1 MMELAEG
8 PKRKLLDAAL
18 RVIRM
23 QGYAGSSVDDICRE
37 AGVTKG
43 SFFHHFKGKDEL
55 AVAATEHW
63 TGVTGNLFEGAPF
76 RQVADPRER
85 VLAYIDFRSSLIQ
98 GDLPDFTCLL
108 GTMVQETYSTHP
120 DIRDACNRA
129 ILFHARTVA
138 ADLAEAKRLYAPK
151 AKWDPLDVALF
162 AQAAL
167 QGAFILAKAQ
177 HDPAA
182 ARRAIAHLH
191 EYVAT
196 LLPAPTSSTTSN
208 RTTSTKSRS
217 RPSPAA
223 IRRRH
228 A

>member
-1 MMELAEG
+1 MIELTEG

-18 RVIRM
+18 RVIRV

-43 SFFHHFKGKDEL
+43 SFFHHFKGKDDL
-55 AVAATEHW
+55 AIAATEHW

-76 RQVADPRER
+76 RRVVDPRDR
-85 VLAYIDFRSSLIQ
+85 VLAYIDFRAALIQ

-129 ILFHARTVA
+129 IVFHARTVE
-138 ADLAEAKRLYAPK
+138 ADLIEAKRLYAPK
-151 AKWDPLDVALF
+151 ATWEPLDVALF
-162 AQAAL
+162 AQAAI
-167 QGAFILAKAQ
+167 QGAFVLAKAQ

-191 EYVAT
+191 AYVAS
-196 LLPAPTSSTTSN
+196 LLPTPTTPTTTRSRSST
-208 RTTSTKSRS
+208 
-217 RPSPAA
+217 AA
-223 IRRRH
+223 TRRRP

>member
-1 MMELAEG
+1 MIELAEG

-18 RVIRM
+18 RVIRV

-63 TGVTGNLFEGAPF
+63 TGVTGNLFAGAPF

-85 VLAYIDFRSSLIQ
+85 VLAYIDFRSALIQ

-129 ILFHARTVA
+129 ILFHARTVE
-138 ADLAEAKRLYAPK
+138 ADLIEAKRLYAPK

-162 AQAAL
+162 AQAAI

-182 ARRAIAHLH
+182 ARRAIGHLRD
-191 EYVAT
+191 YVAS
-196 LLPAPTSSTTSN
+196 LLPDTSKKTSAI
-208 RTTSTKSRS
+208 RS
-217 RPSPAA
+217 RPSAA
-223 IRRRH
+223 AKRRH
-228 A
+228 PM

>member
-1 MMELAEG
+1 MERKMIELAEG

-18 RVIRM
+18 HVIRV

-55 AVAATEHW
+55 AIAATEHW

-76 RQVADPRER
+76 RRVADARER
-85 VLAYIDFRSSLIQ
+85 VLAYIDFRASLIQ

-120 DIRDACNRA
+120 DISDACNRA

-138 ADLAEAKRLYAPK
+138 ADLSEAKRLYAPK
-151 AKWDPLDVALF
+151 AKWEPLDVALF
-162 AQAAL
+162 AQAAI

-177 HDPAA
+177 HDAGA

-191 EYVAT
+191 QYVAS
-196 LLPAPTSSTTSN
+196 LLPAPAA
-208 RTTSTKSRS
+208 RTTTRS
-217 RPSPAA
+217 RPSISAT
-223 IRRRH
+223 RRRST
-228 A
+228 